1 MLPISKL
8 KNLIDKHKDLEKE
21 LSSGQMDKK
30 FFAEKSKEYSELNEV
45 IDFAKEYLSYENNL
59 KDLKDI
65 GNLMFKVTNDKKYK
79 ECVEKQEIKIKDN
92 SNIPSNIVINSM
104 TKDKI
109 SFYEYCMKN
118 IWKQKK
124 YFNSIDIDKN
134 FIKKLELEKI
144 KSLEEKKI
152 LEENSGESYEEYIK
166 KYFLD

>member
-1 MLPISKL
+1 
-8 KNLIDKHKDLEKE
+8 
-21 LSSGQMDKK
+21 
-30 FFAEKSKEYSELNEV
+30 
-45 IDFAKEYLSYENNL
+45 
-59 KDLKDI
+59 
-65 GNLMFKVTNDKKYK
+65 MFKITNDKKYK
-79 ECVEKQEIKIKDN
+79 ECVEKQEMKIKDN

-118 IWKQKK
+118 IWRQKK

-144 KSLEEKKI
+144 KSLKEKRI